1 MNGKSIFIKYWLV
14 DDSLKSI
21 IQYQLSILPGL
32 KKGISGSI
40 IKGTNVGIIRDLPKE
55 KEEEVLDMYKYFTS
69 KEYQKKYSV
78 KEKSI
83 PVITELLDD
92 KEICKEVPCDLTKN
106 VQFIGE
112 PKFIK
117 EGPEDNKSNYK
128 AFIHQFL
135 YENKTIEETMKQIID
150 NVNVDMSSG
159 ATNNINSKYYIN

>member
-55 KEEEVLDMYKYFTS
+55 KEKAVLDVYKYITS
-69 KEYQKKYSV
+69 KEYQKTLSKGI
-78 KEKSI
+78 I
-83 PVITELLDD
+83 PAISELLDD
-92 KEICKEVPCDLTKN
+92 KEICKSIPCDITKN
-106 VQFIGE
+106 LQYTGE

-117 EGPEDNKSNYK
+117 EGSEEDKNKYK
-128 AFIHQFL
+128 NDIYQFL
-135 YENKTIEETMKQIID
+135 YEEKSIDEIIP
-150 NVNVDMSSG
+150 NGN
-159 ATNNINSKYYIN
+159 